1 MRRHTPMR
9 SLRKPLTRAAILASL
24 VPGLAL
30 SGCSEPPPPAPPAP
44 PPAPPAAVAPVTE
57 AIVTES
63 AAESAEA
70 PAATAPPAQSAQPA
84 AAQSVEGLIAAV
96 STGAVADRED
106 AINAIA
112 DLGPAGAA
120 AIDALLKAARDENAS
135 VRWHAVRAIGLVGD
149 NAVAAI
155 PALVS
160 LLKDADPLVVTQAA
174 HAIGVIRR
182 EDDREEIPA
191 ADAATYAAA
200 VDPLVEVTLHADP
213 RVRRAAIMAMK
224 TVATPGEL
232 LPLVSRHLEDAD
244 PTVVLPALHTL
255 ADLGQQAAPFL
266 IEALGDAESRYWATV
281 ALAEM
286 GPQAAAAVPQLMKL
300 AAEAELPER
309 MQAIYALAAIGE
321 QAAEAV
327 PALAA
332 ALDGNESLLRF
343 AAAYALGRIR
353 AAGADEALAKAAADD
368 DGFLAEIAAWARARI
383 NPDDE
388 PLVKVALERLE
399 AGLTAELPAHRAA
412 SVTGLSDMAPSL
424 DAARQAE
431 LAKRFAN
438 SLADADETVSM
449 RAGAALVRLG
459 AGSVD
464 VLDGMLREAST
475 RLPALEILAAIGA
488 PAAAA
493 LPAVVPL
500 LEDPEPAVRSEAAF
514 TLAALS
520 DKAADA
526 VPKLVPLLADGQPPE
541 VRYTTAYALGR
552 IGAAAAP
559 AFERLVALS
568 KSNDDLMATV
578 AVWAALKIRPDDTDL
593 FKEAVPLLQGALDS
607 PRQLARLEAAVSL
620 GELGEAA
627 TAVLPALELVA
638 DNDPVEAVRDAATAA
653 IRRIRGR

>member
-1 MRRHTPMR
+1 
-9 SLRKPLTRAAILASL
+9 
-24 VPGLAL
+24 
-30 SGCSEPPPPAPPAP
+30 
-44 PPAPPAAVAPVTE
+44 
-57 AIVTES
+57 
-63 AAESAEA
+63 
-70 PAATAPPAQSAQPA
+70 
-84 AAQSVEGLIAAV
+84 
-96 STGAVADRED
+96 
-106 AINAIA
+106 
-112 DLGPAGAA
+112 
-120 AIDALLKAARDENAS
+120 
-135 VRWHAVRAIGLVGD
+135 
-149 NAVAAI
+149 
-155 PALVS
+155 
-160 LLKDADPLVVTQAA
+160 
-174 HAIGVIRR
+174 
-182 EDDREEIPA
+182 
-191 ADAATYAAA
+191 
-200 VDPLVEVTLHADP
+200 
-213 RVRRAAIMAMK
+213 
-224 TVATPGEL
+224 
-232 LPLVSRHLEDAD
+232 
-244 PTVVLPALHTL
+244 
-255 ADLGQQAAPFL
+255 
-266 IEALGDAESRYWATV
+266 
-281 ALAEM
+281 
-286 GPQAAAAVPQLMKL
+286 
-300 AAEAELPER
+300 
-309 MQAIYALAAIGE
+309 
-321 QAAEAV
+321 
-327 PALAA
+327 
-332 ALDGNESLLRF
+332 
-343 AAAYALGRIR
+343 
-353 AAGADEALAKAAADD
+353 
-368 DGFLAEIAAWARARI
+368 
-383 NPDDE
+383 
-388 PLVKVALERLE
+388 
-399 AGLTAELPAHRAA
+399 
-412 SVTGLSDMAPSL
+412 
-424 DAARQAE
+424 
-431 LAKRFAN
+431 
-438 SLADADETVSM
+438 VSM